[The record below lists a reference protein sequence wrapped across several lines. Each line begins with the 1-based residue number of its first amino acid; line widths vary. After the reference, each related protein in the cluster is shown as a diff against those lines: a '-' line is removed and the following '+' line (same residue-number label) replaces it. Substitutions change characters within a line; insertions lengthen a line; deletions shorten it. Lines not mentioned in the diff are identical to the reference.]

1 MHSINFYSFRILT
14 HKGSRQSKQLGALGL
29 SNKKTAYEI
38 LKEYLTSHKDTPIEY
53 GVSKTKISLER
64 HKKLTFNDTKG
75 LIHGYIK
82 VGKYG
87 ESSEIKDIKL
97 KTTQYTTK
105 VDDVT
110 LRERYVL
117 IYLPDSLEEGIIAF
131 HSSDNVSAKGT
142 ISDALVEY
150 FKKKYQLEARINPL
164 CHKKIPQYILDS
176 EVKQIRALGY
186 EAPSDIAD
194 SFGTNKTN
202 VKTDLVIKYNQGYM
216 GSFRDLQSKKISNV
230 IEVIED
236 KCEEIKVT
244 LQLGN
249 RTVVFKYD
257 TIIKK
262 GISIELD
269 DSTLKINASTGIPE
283 LKALHGVVHSLTNDI
298 LLEIHNGNKGVCIRT
313 K

>member
-1 MHSINFYSFRILT
+1 MHSVNFYSFRILT
-14 HKGSRQSKQLGALGL
+14 HKGSRKSKKLGMLGL

-38 LKEYLTSHKDTPIEY
+38 LEEYLKLHKFSPIEY
-53 GVSKTKISLER
+53 GVSKTKISLEE
-64 HKKLTFNDTKG
+64 HKKITFNNAKG
-75 LIHGYIK
+75 LVFGYIK

-97 KTTQYTTK
+97 KTTQYMTK

-110 LRERYVL
+110 LRERYIL
-117 IYLPDSLEEGIIAF
+117 IYLPDPLEEGIIAF

-150 FKKKYQLEARINPL
+150 FKKQYQLEARINPL

-230 IEVIED
+230 IEIVED
-236 KCEEIKVT
+236 KCEEIKVA
-244 LQLGN
+244 LQLGK

-262 GISIELD
+262 GISVELD
-269 DSTLKINASTGIPE
+269 DSTLKIDASTGIPE
-283 LKALHGVVHSLTNDI
+283 LKALHDMVRSLTNDI
-298 LLEIHNGNKGVCIRT
+298 LLEIHSGNKGVRI
-313 K
+313 

>member
-1 MHSINFYSFRILT
+1 MHSVNFYSFRILT
-14 HKGSRQSKQLGALGL
+14 HKGSRQSKKLGTLGL
-29 SNKKTAYEI
+29 SNKKTAYKI
-38 LKEYLTSHKDTPIEY
+38 LEEYLTLHKFSPIEY
-53 GVSKTKISLER
+53 GVSKTKISLEE
-64 HKKLTFNDTKG
+64 HKKITFNNTKG

-105 VDDVT
+105 VDDIT

-202 VKTDLVIKYNQGYM
+202 VKTDLIIKYNQGYM

-230 IEVIED
+230 IEVVED
-236 KCEEIKVT
+236 KCEEIKIT
-244 LQLGN
+244 LQLGS

-262 GISIELD
+262 GISVELD
-269 DSTLKINASTGIPE
+269 DSTLKIDASTGIPE
-283 LKALHGVVHSLTNDI
+283 LKALHDTVRSLTNDI
-298 LLEIHNGNKGVCIRT
+298 LLEIHSGNNGVRI
-313 K
+313 

>member
-1 MHSINFYSFRILT
+1 MHSVNFYSFRILT
-14 HKGSRQSKQLGALGL
+14 HKGSRQSKKLGTLGL
-29 SNKKTAYEI
+29 SNKKTAYKI
-38 LKEYLTSHKDTPIEY
+38 LEEYLILHKSNPIEY
-53 GVSKTKISLER
+53 GVSKTKISLEG
-64 HKKLTFNDTKG
+64 HKKITFDNAKG
-75 LIHGYIK
+75 LVHGYIK

-105 VDDVT
+105 IDDVT

-117 IYLPDSLEEGIIAF
+117 IYLPDPLEEGIIAF

-150 FKKKYQLEARINPL
+150 FKKQYQLEARINPL

-202 VKTDLVIKYNQGYM
+202 VKTDLVIKYN
-216 GSFRDLQSKKISNV
+216 
-230 IEVIED
+230 
-236 KCEEIKVT
+236 
-244 LQLGN
+244 
-249 RTVVFKYD
+249 
-257 TIIKK
+257 
-262 GISIELD
+262 
-269 DSTLKINASTGIPE
+269 
-283 LKALHGVVHSLTNDI
+283 
-298 LLEIHNGNKGVCIRT
+298 
-313 K
+313 

>member
-1 MHSINFYSFRILT
+1 MHSVNFYSFRILT
-14 HKGSRQSKQLGALGL
+14 HKGSRKNKKLGTLGL

-38 LKEYLTSHKDTPIEY
+38 LIEYLNLHKSKPIEY
-53 GVSKTKISLER
+53 GGAKTKISLEG
-64 HKKLTFNDTKG
+64 HNKITFNNTKG
-75 LIHGYIK
+75 LVYGYIK

-110 LRERYVL
+110 LRERYFL
-117 IYLPDSLEEGIIAF
+117 IYLPDALEEGIIAF

-142 ISDALVEY
+142 ISDTLVEY
-150 FKKKYQLEARINPL
+150 FKGKYLLEARVNPL

-186 EAPSDIAD
+186 KAPSDIAD

-216 GSFRDLQSKKISNV
+216 GSFRDLQSKKLSNI
-230 IEVIED
+230 IEVVED

-244 LQLGN
+244 LRLGS

-269 DSTLKINASTGIPE
+269 DGALKINNSTGIPE
-283 LKALHGVVHSLTNDI
+283 LKALHDTVRSLTNDI
-298 LLEIHNGNKGVCIRT
+298 LLEIHSGNKGVRI
-313 K
+313 

>member
-1 MHSINFYSFRILT
+1 MHSVNFYSFRILT
-14 HKGSRQSKQLGALGL
+14 RKGSRQSKKLGTLGL
-29 SNKKTAYEI
+29 SNKKTAYQI
-38 LKEYLTSHKDTPIEY
+38 LEEYLTQHKFSPIEY
-53 GVSKTKISLER
+53 GVSKTKISLEE
-64 HKKLTFNDTKG
+64 HKKITFNKTKG
-75 LIHGYIK
+75 LIHGFIK

-105 VDDVT
+105 VDDIT
-110 LRERYVL
+110 LRERYIL

-131 HSSDNVSAKGT
+131 HSSDSVSAKGT
-142 ISDALVEY
+142 ISDSLVDY
-150 FKKKYQLEARINPL
+150 FKNKYQLEARVNPL

-216 GSFRDLQSKKISNV
+216 GSFRDLQSKKISNI
-230 IEVIED
+230 IEVVED
-236 KCEEIKVT
+236 KCEEIKIT
-244 LQLGN
+244 LQLGS

-262 GISIELD
+262 GISVELD
-269 DSTLKINASTGIPE
+269 DSTLKIDASTGIPE
-283 LKALHGVVHSLTNDI
+283 LKALHDTVRSLTNDI
-298 LLEIHNGNKGVCIRT
+298 LLEIHSGNNGVRI
-313 K
+313 